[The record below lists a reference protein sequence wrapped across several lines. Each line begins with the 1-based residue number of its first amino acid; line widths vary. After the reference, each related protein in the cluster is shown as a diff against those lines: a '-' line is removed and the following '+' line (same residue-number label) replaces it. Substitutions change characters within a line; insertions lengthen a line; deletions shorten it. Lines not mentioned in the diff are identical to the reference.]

1 MNRLRPRIL
10 YADKALWKVDNGLL
24 RLNEVETVQ
33 KNLEEHLN
41 IQLTVVD
48 ASDRF
53 LLHLSEISDPEQ
65 KRKTIGKE

>member
-1 MNRLRPRIL
+1 ML

-41 IQLTVVD
+41 IQLTVLD

-53 LLHLSEISDPEQ
+53 LLDLSEISDPEQ
-65 KRKTIGKE
+65 KGKMIGRK

>member
-1 MNRLRPRIL
+1 ML

-48 ASDRF
+48 TSDRF

-65 KRKTIGKE
+65 KRKIIGRE